1 MSAMVTCLVLVR
13 PAVLRFQG
21 ASEAAIPDRWGI
33 LAEALSNCGDR
44 RHFMRVKVND
54 EGKVCSAGTQ
64 ASHFLSSL
72 AEADGVV
79 DVPAQTTLPP
89 GMLVRLLTWD

>member
-1 MSAMVTCLVLVR
+1 MVTCLVLVR
-13 PAVLRFQG
+13 PAVLRLQG

-33 LAEALSNCGDR
+33 LAETLSNCGDR

-79 DVPAQTTLPP
+79 DVPAQTTLQP